1 MKTIKVRGLIL
12 REFEAGESDKR
23 LLVLCKGQGRLM
35 VYARGARKPLSKFMA
50 AAQIFTYADFVLA
63 KGPGFY
69 SLTQADII
77 ESFYPLREDYDRLM
91 AAYKMADVCDKTL
104 WDNIESD
111 DLMHLLLKSLSIL
124 AKGQVS
130 PRQAL
135 SVFLLRFFDVYGLR
149 PQTDACVICDIPNFN
164 SDKIMLLKE
173 GLACASHNLST
184 HQPPSVSSIFSSI
197 KISNFTLLAFKH
209 ILDSNLSQAF
219 QFNATENVLN
229 ELHNAT
235 SFLWNCHFEQ

>member
-63 KGPGFY
+63 KGQGFY

-91 AAYKMADVCDKTL
+91 AAYKMAEVCDKTL

-111 DLMHLLLKSLSIL
+111 DLMHLLLKSLSVL
-124 AKGQVS
+124 AKGQI
-130 PRQAL
+130 PPHQAL

-149 PQTDACVICDIPNFN
+149 PQTDACVICDIPDFN
-164 SDKIMLLKE
+164 GQKIVLYKE
-173 GLACASHNLST
+173 GLACASHIHST
-184 HQPPSVSSIFSSI
+184 YQPSDSFSSI
-197 KISNFTLLAFKH
+197 KISNFTILALRH

-219 QFNATENVLN
+219 QFNATETVLN
-229 ELHNAT
+229 ELRNT
-235 SFLWNCHFEQ
+235 TDFLWNCHFEQ